1 MGVGVPEGAGT
12 FDDAGLFDS
21 GLEEGVGKFEVNVRF
36 GVL

>member
-12 FDDAGLFDS
+12 FDDAGLFDPV
-21 GLEEGVGKFEVNVRF
+21 LEEELGKFEVNVRF